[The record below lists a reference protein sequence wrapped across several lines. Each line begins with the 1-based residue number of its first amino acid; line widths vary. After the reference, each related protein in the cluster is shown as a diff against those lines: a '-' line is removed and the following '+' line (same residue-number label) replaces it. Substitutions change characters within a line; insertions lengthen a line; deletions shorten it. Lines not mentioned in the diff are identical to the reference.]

1 MTWATCDNSDS
12 ACMPATNE
20 KPPLSSIHSLRAISL
35 DLRSPKKSIGS
46 FDLLTNNKGI
56 CVSDSLKSQSP
67 LFVSFVRRS
76 FVSCYHHGHW
86 TMRKVTTSLPAS
98 RQDLLLNAIL
108 DHQRPEL
115 FCPARCWGP
124 VLQPAIRQGGL
135 IFIAGVIRG
144 GIGGRANI
152 IAMMSGRRG

>member
-1 MTWATCDNSDS
+1 MSTSVYLCLHSLVSLPNSKVSQSVSQSVRAEGGGRRADFRLGRINITLTLGTCDNSES

-76 FVSCYHHGHW
+76 FVFRYHHG
-86 TMRKVTTSLPAS
+86 
-98 RQDLLLNAIL
+98 Q
-108 DHQRPEL
+108 
-115 FCPARCWGP
+115 
-124 VLQPAIRQGGL
+124 
-135 IFIAGVIRG
+135 
-144 GIGGRANI
+144 
-152 IAMMSGRRG
+152 